1 MASKLDLSFSPN
13 APEGDHAIICIVG
26 DGGTL
31 LPTLDKSLAASVI
44 AAMSTANF
52 KGDAGKSLTLHLENV
67 SVLLIGTGEGVKP
80 GSDAEEVGGRIFS
93 RLDALERKRAYIP
106 DPGLEA
112 SVMADMLLGMMS
124 CAYHFE
130 DYFTESPKREKSV
143 EVTVVSETL
152 SQDHPEVA
160 DRMALMAGV
169 DMARNLVFEPPNRL
183 FPVEF
188 AHRCAVLEKSGIEI
202 SVLDDDAMAELG
214 MGALLGVGQGS
225 RRESRMVVMN
235 WRGGAEEAP
244 IALVG
249 KGVTF
254 DTGGISLKPAKG
266 MEDMKFDMGGAAAVT
281 GTMMALAKRQVKRNV
296 VGIIGLVENMPD
308 GNAQRPGDVVM
319 SMAGKTIEVINTD
332 AEGRLVL
339 ADAMHYAQ
347 TRFKPQAMVD
357 LATLTGAMI
366 VALGK
371 EYAGVFSN
379 SDGLSEQLTIAGGAT
394 REPVWRMPLG
404 KAYHQ
409 QLKSHIAD
417 MKNIGGPAGGSIT
430 AACFL
435 ERFVIDTPWAH
446 LDIAGKAWADKSTK
460 TVPKGGTGYG
470 VRLLNR
476 LIDDWQPV
484 QVDSASES

>member
-1 MASKLDLSFSPN
+1 A
-13 APEGDHAIICIVG
+13 V
-26 DGGTL
+26 
-31 LPTLDKSLAASVI
+31 AAAVI
-44 AAMSTANF
+44 AAMSAAQFTGEAN
-52 KGDAGKSLTLHLENV
+52 KSLTLFLEAGV
-67 SVLLIGTGEGVKP
+67 FVLVGTGTEVGA
-80 GSDAEEVGGRIFS
+80 GSVAEEVGGRIFS
-93 RLDALERKRAYIP
+93 AVD
-106 DPGLEA
+106 GLEA
-112 SVMADMLLGMMS
+112 KRACLPDQGLGDEIMADMLMGMMS
-124 CAYHFE
+124 AAYHFE
-130 DYFTESPKREKSV
+130 EYFTETTRRENSV
-143 EVTVVSETL
+143 QITLVSDSLEE
-152 SQDHPEVA
+152 SHQA
-160 DRMALMAGV
+160 ISDRMGLMKGV
-169 DMARNLVFEPPNRL
+169 EMARNLVFEPPNKL

-188 AHRCAVLEKSGIEI
+188 ATRCTALEDLGVDVSI
-202 SVLDDDAMAELG
+202 LDDDAMAELG

-225 RRESRMVVMN
+225 RRDSRLVVMN
-235 WRGGAEEAP
+235 WRGGADEAP

-281 GTMMALAKRQVKRNV
+281 GTMMAVASRKVARNV
-296 VGIIGLVENMPD
+296 VGVIGLVENMPD
-308 GNAQRPGDVVM
+308 GNAQRPGDVVTSM
-319 SMAGKTIEVINTD
+319 SGKTIEVINTD

-339 ADAMHYAQ
+339 ADALHYTQ
-347 TRFKPQAMVD
+347 TQFKPQAMVD

-379 SDGLSEQLTIAGGAT
+379 SDGLSEQLSKAGSAT
-394 REPVWRMPLG
+394 LEPVWRMPLG

-435 ERFVIDTPWAH
+435 ERFVTDTPWAH
-446 LDIAGKAWADKSTK
+446 LDIAGKAWADKATK

-470 VRLLNR
+470 VRLLSR
-476 LIDDWQPV
+476 LIDDWQ
-484 QVDSASES
+484 QVDVNADGI

>member
-1 MASKLDLSFSPN
+1 MASKLDLSFSSNVPDG
-13 APEGDHAIICIVG
+13 AHAVICLVAK
-26 DGGTL
+26 GGTL
-31 LPTLDKSLAASVI
+31 LPTLDKAAAASVI
-44 AAMSTANF
+44 AAMAAAQFTGEAN
-52 KGDAGKSLTLHLENV
+52 KSLTLFLESGV
-67 SVLLIGTGEGVKP
+67 FVLVGTGAEIKP
-80 GSDAEEVGGRIFS
+80 GSAAEEVGGRILS
-93 RLDALERKRAYIP
+93 AIDGLETKRACFP
-106 DPGLEA
+106 DQGLGDE
-112 SVMADMLLGMMS
+112 VMADILMGMMS
-124 CAYHFE
+124 AAYHFE
-130 DYFTESPKREKSV
+130 DYFTETTRKEKSIQI
-143 EVTVVSETL
+143 TVVSDGLGE
-152 SQDHPEVA
+152 SHPAVI
-160 DRMALMAGV
+160 DRMGLMKGV
-169 DMARNLVFEPPNRL
+169 EMARNLVFEPPNTL

-188 AHRCAVLEKSGIEI
+188 AARCTVLGELGVEV
-202 SVLDDDAMAELG
+202 SVLDEDAMAELG

-225 RRESRMVVMN
+225 WRESRLVVMN
-235 WRGGAEEAP
+235 WQGGADEDP

-281 GTMMALAKRQVKRNV
+281 GTMMALASRKVARNV
-296 VGIIGLVENMPD
+296 VGVIGLVENMPD
-308 GNAQRPGDVVM
+308 GNAQRPGDVVT

-339 ADAMHYAQ
+339 ADALHYTQ

-379 SDGLSEQLTIAGGAT
+379 SDGLSDQLSTAGAAT
-394 REPVWRMPLG
+394 LEPVWRMPLG
-404 KAYHQ
+404 KPYHQ

-435 ERFVIDTPWAH
+435 ERFVTDTPWAH
-446 LDIAGKAWADKSTK
+446 LDIAGKAWADKATK

-470 VRLLNR
+470 VRLLSR
-476 LIDDWQPV
+476 LVDDWQPV
-484 QVDSASES
+484 EITTDDR

>member
-1 MASKLDLSFSPN
+1 MASKLDLSFSSN
-13 APEGDHAIICIVG
+13 VPEGSQATICLVAE
-26 DGGTL
+26 GGTL
-31 LPTLDKSLAASVI
+31 LPTLDKSMAAAVI
-44 AAMSTANF
+44 AGMSAAQFTGEAN
-52 KGDAGKSLTLHLENV
+52 KSLTLFLEAGV
-67 SVLLIGTGEGVKP
+67 FILIGTGSGVEP
-80 GSDAEEVGGRIFS
+80 GSAAEEVGGRTFAAV
-93 RLDALERKRAYIP
+93 DGLETKRAHLP
-106 DPGLEA
+106 DQGLGDK
-112 SVMADMLLGMMS
+112 VMADLLMGMMS
-124 CAYHFE
+124 AAYHFE
-130 DYFTESPKREKSV
+130 DYFTVSSRREKTV
-143 EVTVVSETL
+143 QITVVSDTL
-152 SQDHPEVA
+152 AEAHPAVS
-160 DRMALMAGV
+160 DRMGLMKGV
-169 DMARNLVFEPPNRL
+169 ELARNLVFEPPNKL

-188 AHRCAVLEKSGIEI
+188 ATRCLELEKLDVDV
-202 SVLDDDAMAELG
+202 SVLDEEAMADLG

-225 RRESRMVVMN
+225 RRESRLVVMN
-235 WRGGAEEAP
+235 WRGGADEAP

-281 GTMMALAKRQVKRNV
+281 GTMMAIASRKVARNV
-296 VGIIGLVENMPD
+296 VGVIGLVENMPD
-308 GNAQRPGDVVM
+308 GNAQRPGDVVT

-339 ADAMHYAQ
+339 ADALHFTQ

-379 SDGLSEQLTIAGGAT
+379 SDDLSEQLSRAGEAT
-394 REPVWRMPLG
+394 LEPVWRMPLG

-435 ERFVIDTPWAH
+435 ERFVTDTPWAH
-446 LDIAGKAWADKSTK
+446 LDIAGKAWADKATK

-470 VRLLNR
+470 VRLLSR
-476 LIDDWQPV
+476 LVDDWQTV
-484 QVDSASES
+484 EVSAQDS

>member
-1 MASKLDLSFSPN
+1 MASKLDLSFSSHV
-13 APEGDHAIICIVG
+13 PEGGLPAICLVAEG
-26 DGGTL
+26 ATL
-31 LPTLDKSLAASVI
+31 LPTLDKSAAQAVI
-44 AAMSTANF
+44 AAMAAAQFTGAAN
-52 KGDAGKSLTLHLENV
+52 KSLTLFLEAGV
-67 SVLLIGTGEGVKP
+67 FVLVGVGAGVAA
-80 GSDAEEVGGRIFS
+80 GSTAEEVGGRVFS
-93 RLDALERKRAYIP
+93 AVDGLETKRACFP
-106 DPGLEA
+106 EQGLGDE
-112 SVMADMLLGMMS
+112 VMADILMGMMS
-124 CAYHFE
+124 AAYQFE
-130 DYFTESPKREKSV
+130 DYFTETTRKENSV
-143 EVTVVSETL
+143 RVTVVSDSLDE
-152 SQDHPEVA
+152 SHPAVGDRVGLMKGVA
-160 DRMALMAGV
+160 L
-169 DMARNLVFEPPNRL
+169 ARDLVFEPPNRL

-188 AHRCAVLEKSGIEI
+188 AERCMALEKLGVEM
-202 SVLDDDAMAELG
+202 SVLDEEAMAELG

-225 RRESRMVVMN
+225 RRESRLVVMN
-235 WRGGAEEAP
+235 WRGGTEEAP

-281 GTMMALAKRQVKRNV
+281 GTMMAIASRKVARNV
-296 VGIIGLVENMPD
+296 VGVIGLVENMPD
-308 GNAQRPGDVVM
+308 GNAQRPGDVVTSM
-319 SMAGKTIEVINTD
+319 SGKTIEVINTD

-339 ADAMHYAQ
+339 ADALHYTQ
-347 TRFKPQAMVD
+347 TRFKPQVMVD

-379 SDGLSEQLTIAGGAT
+379 SDGLSEQLSKAGEAT
-394 REPVWRMPLG
+394 LEPVWRMPLG

-435 ERFVIDTPWAH
+435 ERFVTDTPWAH
-446 LDIAGKAWADKSTK
+446 LDIAGKAWSDKATK

-470 VRLLNR
+470 VRLLSR
-476 LIDDWQPV
+476 MVDDWQPV
-484 QVDSASES
+484 DLDTDDG

>member
-1 MASKLDLSFSPN
+1 
-13 APEGDHAIICIVG
+13 
-26 DGGTL
+26 
-31 LPTLDKSLAASVI
+31 
-44 AAMSTANF
+44 
-52 KGDAGKSLTLHLENV
+52 
-67 SVLLIGTGEGVKP
+67 
-80 GSDAEEVGGRIFS
+80 
-93 RLDALERKRAYIP
+93 
-106 DPGLEA
+106 
-112 SVMADMLLGMMS
+112 MADMLMGMMS
-124 CAYHFE
+124 AAYHFE
-130 DYFTESPKREKSV
+130 DYFTETTKREKTV
-143 EVTVVSETL
+143 QVTIVSDSLEE
-152 SQDHPEVA
+152 SHPA
-160 DRMALMAGV
+160 ISDRMGLMKGV
-169 DMARNLVFEPPNRL
+169 EMARNLVFEPPNRL

-188 AHRCAVLEKSGIEI
+188 ASRCTVLETLGVEVSI
-202 SVLDDDAMAELG
+202 LDEEAMAELG

-225 RRESRMVVMN
+225 RRESRLVVMN
-235 WRGGAEEAP
+235 WRGGADEDP

-281 GTMMALAKRQVKRNV
+281 GTMMAIASRKVARNV
-296 VGIIGLVENMPD
+296 VGVIGLVENMPD
-308 GNAQRPGDVVM
+308 GNAQRPGDVVT

-339 ADAMHYAQ
+339 ADALHYTQ
-347 TRFKPQAMVD
+347 MRFKPQAMVD

-379 SDGLSEQLTIAGGAT
+379 SDGLSDQLSKAGEAT
-394 REPVWRMPLG
+394 LEPVWRMPLG

-435 ERFVIDTPWAH
+435 ERFVTDTPWAH
-446 LDIAGKAWADKSTK
+446 LDIAGKAWADKVTK

-470 VRLLNR
+470 VRLLSR
-476 LIDDWQPV
+476 LVDDWQS
-484 QVDSASES
+484 VDAVANDS

>member
-1 MASKLDLSFSPN
+1 MASKLDLSFSSN
-13 APEGDHAIICIVG
+13 APEGDHVIICLVG

-52 KGDAGKSLTLHLENV
+52 TGEAGKSLILHLE
-67 SVLLIGTGEGVKP
+67 SATVLLIGVGQGLKA
-80 GSDAEEVGGRIFS
+80 GSEAEEAGGRIFS
-93 RLDALERKRAYIP
+93 RLDGLERKRAYVA
-106 DPGLEA
+106 DPGLDDV
-112 SVMADMLLGMMS
+112 VMADLLLGMMS

-130 DYFTESPKREKSV
+130 EYFTESPKRENSV
-143 EVTVVSETL
+143 EVTVVSQTL
-152 SQDHPEVA
+152 SLTQTDVA
-160 DRMALMAGV
+160 DRMALMKGV
-169 DMARNLVFEPPNRL
+169 DLARNLVFEPPNRL
-183 FPVEF
+183 FPTEF
-188 AHRCAVLEKSGIEI
+188 AERCAALEKSGIEV
-202 SVLDDDAMAELG
+202 SVLDEAAMAELG

-225 RRESRMVVMN
+225 RRDSRLVVMN
-235 WRGGAEEAP
+235 WRGGADEAP
-244 IALVG
+244 VALVG

-281 GTMMALAKRQVKRNV
+281 GTMVALAERGVKRNV

-308 GNAQRPGDVVM
+308 GNAQRPGDVVT

-347 TRFKPQAMVD
+347 TRFKPQAMID

-379 SDGLSEQLTIAGGAT
+379 SDGLSEQLSNAGSVT
-394 REPVWRMPLG
+394 LEPVWRMPLG

-484 QVDSASES
+484 EVDSASER

>member
-1 MASKLDLSFSPN
+1 MTSKLDLSFSSN
-13 APEGDHAIICIVG
+13 IPEGDHAIICFVG

-31 LPTLDKSLAASVI
+31 LPALDKSLAATVI
-44 AAMSTANF
+44 AAMATANF
-52 KGDAGKSLTLHLENV
+52 KGAAGKSLTLHLETIT
-67 SVLLIGTGEGVKP
+67 VLLVGVGEGVKA
-80 GSDAEEVGGRIFS
+80 GSDAEEIGGRAFS
-93 RLDALERKRAYIP
+93 LLDGLETKRAYMP
-106 DPGLEA
+106 DPGLDDV
-112 SVMADMLLGMMS
+112 VMADIVLGMMS

-130 DYFTESPKREKSV
+130 AYFTESTKRENSV
-143 EVTVVSETL
+143 QVVVVSEKL
-152 SQDHPEVA
+152 SAEHPAIA
-160 DRMALMAGV
+160 DRMALMTGV
-169 DMARNLVFEPPNRL
+169 ELARNLVFEPPNRL

-188 AHRCAVLEKSGIEI
+188 AERCAALERTGIEVSI
-202 SVLDDDAMAELG
+202 LDEAAMTDLG

-281 GTMMALAKRQVKRNV
+281 GTMIALAGRKVKRNV

-308 GNAQRPGDVVM
+308 GNAQRPGDVVT
-319 SMAGKTIEVINTD
+319 SISGKTIEVINTD

-339 ADAMHYAQ
+339 ADVMHYVQ
-347 TRFKPQAMVD
+347 SRFKPQAMVD

-379 SDGLSEQLTIAGGAT
+379 SDGLCEQLADAGKAT
-394 REPVWRMPLG
+394 LEPVWRMPLG
-404 KAYHQ
+404 KSYHQ

-435 ERFVIDTPWAH
+435 ERFVTDTPWAH
-446 LDIAGKAWADKSTK
+446 LDIAGMAWADKSTK

-484 QVDSASES
+484 EIDSASES

>member
-13 APEGDHAIICIVG
+13 IPEGDHAVICLVAE
-26 DGGTL
+26 GGTI
-31 LPTLDKSLAASVI
+31 LPNLDKNVAASTI
-44 AAMSTANF
+44 AAMSAAQFT
-52 KGDAGKSLTLHLENV
+52 GDDDKSLTLFLETGV
-67 SVLLIGTGEGVKP
+67 VMLIGIGAGVTA
-80 GSDAEEVGGRIFS
+80 GSNAEETGGRIFS
-93 RLDALERKRAYIP
+93 AIERLETKRAYLP
-106 DPGLEA
+106 DQGLDDD
-112 SVMADMLLGMMS
+112 VMADMVLGMMS
-124 CAYHFE
+124 SAYHFE
-130 DYFTESPKREKSV
+130 EYFTESTRRENSV
-143 EVTVVSETL
+143 QVTIVSDRLDEA
-152 SQDHPEVA
+152 HPVIT
-160 DRMALMAGV
+160 DRTGLMKGV
-169 DMARNLVFEPPNRL
+169 EFARDLVFEPPNML

-188 AHRCAVLEKSGIEI
+188 ATRCMDLERIGVEV
-202 SVLDDDAMAELG
+202 SVLDEDAMTELG

-225 RRESRMVVMN
+225 RRESRLVVMN

-244 IALVG
+244 VALVG

-281 GTMMALAKRQVKRNV
+281 GTMMALAVRRVARNV
-296 VGIIGLVENMPD
+296 VGVIGLVENMPD
-308 GNAQRPGDVVM
+308 GNAQRPGDVVT

-339 ADAMHYAQ
+339 ADALHYTQ
-347 TRFKPQAMVD
+347 TKFKPQAMID

-371 EYAGVFSN
+371 EYAGMFSN
-379 SDGLSEQLTIAGGAT
+379 SDGLSEQLSKAGDAT
-394 REPVWRMPLG
+394 LEPVWRMPLG
-404 KAYHQ
+404 KPYHQ

-435 ERFVIDTPWAH
+435 ERFVTDTPWAH
-446 LDIAGKAWADKSTK
+446 LDIAGKAWADKATK

-470 VRLLNR
+470 VRLLSR
-476 LIDDWQPV
+476 LVDDWRPV
-484 QVDSASES
+484 DVGSDRG